1 MGSALAMGVLLG
13 LANRCCDQLG
23 LTMAAAL
30 REDVMDRALQ
40 LDSATL
46 EEAGAGDVAS
56 RVTEDVELINASVEV
71 AAGVF
76 VSLITVVVT
85 AAGFVSLDWRLALA
99 FCVVFPI
106 HALGLRMFLPVAAPL
121 YAQER
126 KAAAHRS
133 HTVLSVLRGTETVRA
148 YGMADKQSATV
159 DLASRQTIAV
169 SLRALRAFL
178 RFSNLMNGAEAVGLS
193 VVLATGFFLVRDGA
207 ITVGAVTAAALLFH
221 RLFGPL
227 GDLLMSFNEIQRAG
241 SALTRLVGVADLSRP
256 IRRPETAYP
265 RSVEVRATGVSHRY
279 QTGAEVLHD
288 IDVAIPAGRSLA
300 IVGES
305 GAGKTTLAAL
315 LGGVFGA
322 SAGRIMIG
330 AESIDD
336 LDPVQLGRR

>member
-1 MGSALAMGVLLG
+1 MTTRTLLPIATGRRAAAALWQQARRRPLLLIMALLTTVAASVSSVLAPLLLGRIVDAVIAQAPARDLLLLVGGLVGSALATGVLLG

-46 EEAGAGDVAS
+46 EAAGAGDVAS

-76 VSLITVVVT
+76 VSLVTVVVT

-126 KAAAHRS
+126 KAAAHRTQ
-133 HTVLSVLRGTETVRA
+133 TVLSVLHGTETVRA

-159 DLASRQTIAV
+159 DLASRQAITV
-169 SLRALRAFL
+169 ALRA
-178 RFSNLMNGAEAVGLS
+178 
-193 VVLATGFFLVRDGA
+193 
-207 ITVGAVTAAALLFH
+207 I
-221 RLFGPL
+221 
-227 GDLLMSFNEIQRAG
+227 G
-241 SALTRLVGVADLSRP
+241 SSCGSPT
-256 IRRPETAYP
+256 
-265 RSVEVRATGVSHRY
+265 
-279 QTGAEVLHD
+279 
-288 IDVAIPAGRSLA
+288 
-300 IVGES
+300 
-305 GAGKTTLAAL
+305 
-315 LGGVFGA
+315 
-322 SAGRIMIG
+322 
-330 AESIDD
+330 
-336 LDPVQLGRR
+336 